1 MDRQRNDR
9 LGRTDVGAHLNTG
22 GRYDPGTDSWTAT
35 SITNAPAARRLH
47 TAVWTGSEMIVWGG
61 VNGTVTLNTGGR
73 YCAQPGVCVFSQG
86 FWKNH
91 PEAWPVTELQLGNV
105 TYNQQEL
112 LSILRQPV
120 RGNGLVLLAH
130 QLIAAKLNIANGADG
145 SCIHQTLAD
154 ARFLDRGLGCPA
166 SRQRI
171 PATERRSRYAGV
183 LGSYTEGNL
192 CAPSCDNGSLSP
204 SQAPRPHPIPAPRP

>member
-1 MDRQRNDR
+1 
-9 LGRTDVGAHLNTG
+9 LNTG

-35 SITNAPAARRLH
+35 SITDAPSVRRAH
-47 TAVWTGSEMIVWGG
+47 RAVWSGSEMIVWGG
-61 VNGTVTLNTGGR
+61 VNGTVRLNTGGR
-73 YCAQPGVCVFSQG
+73 YCAQPGVCVFLQG

-154 ARFLDRGLGCPA
+154 AGSLIGDLVVPPVGNGYLQPRDVAG
-166 SRQRI
+166 I
-171 PATERRSRYAGV
+171 AGV
-183 LGSYTEGNL
+183 LGSYNEGNL

-204 SQAPRPHPIPAPRP
+204 SQAPRPHPIPAARP